1 MFISQ
6 NIICMVPQIEL
17 GNGLRLSRI
26 VHGHWRL
33 AGWEVR
39 GQGLLSM
46 IGQLCEMGITT
57 FDHADIYGDYS
68 CEQIFGDALAMK
80 PSMREN
86 IQIVTKCG
94 IKLVSGKF
102 PDRKIKTYDYSF
114 AHIIASAERSLLNFR
129 TDRIDLLLFHRPA
142 PFFNPSEVAA
152 AMEKLHHDGKVL
164 NFGVSNFDPM
174 QFAMLQ
180 KHTHFKLATN
190 QVELSPWCLEHFDN
204 GNIDFFMKEK
214 IHPMAW
220 SPLAGGDIFKPADEK
235 GKRLLH
241 ELQEVAVEMGGCSI
255 GEAAYAWLLKHPAGI
270 IPVAGSGRIDR
281 IRLAAAA
288 TALEMN
294 MEQWYRIYNASR
306 GQELP

>member
-1 MFISQ
+1 M
-6 NIICMVPQIEL
+6 

-33 AGWEVR
+33 AGWNTR
-39 GQGLLSM
+39 GKDLLTM
-46 IGQLCEMGITT
+46 IGQLSEMGITT

-68 CEQIFGDALAMK
+68 CEKIFGDALALD
-80 PSMREN
+80 PGLRAR

-102 PDRKIKTYDYSF
+102 PGRSIKTYDYSF
-114 AHIIASAERSLLNFR
+114 GHIIASAERSLRNFH

-152 AMEKLHHDGKVL
+152 AMEKLHKDGKVL
-164 NFGVSNFDPM
+164 NFGVSNFNPM
-174 QFAMLQ
+174 QFMMLQ
-180 KHTHFKLATN
+180 GHTDLKLVTN

-204 GNIDFFMKEK
+204 GNIDFFLKET

-220 SPLAGGDIFKPADEK
+220 SPLAGGKVFNPSGKK
-235 GKRLLH
+235 GSGILK
-241 ELQEVAVEMGGCSI
+241 ELKKVAEEMGGCTI
-255 GEAAYAWLLKHPAGI
+255 EEAVYSWLLKHPAGI
-270 IPVAGSGRIDR
+270 IPVTGSGRIDR

-294 MEQWYRIYNASR
+294 MEQWYSIYNASR